1 MSGLALALVV
11 LLPATAGIS
20 LCLAGPRARATA
32 IPVSLT
38 TATVTAAL
46 AMVVA
51 VTRPALEIPFIA
63 GAPIGLGVDGLS
75 AVVLPAVAIVTLL
88 VLIFAAAEGTES
100 PERFHGLMLI
110 FAAAVAVTVT
120 ATTLLALLFAWE
132 IMGAMSWALIGFQWR
147 DDRRV
152 QAGFVAFTMTRAGDL
167 GLYLAA
173 GAALMGGAGLALA
186 DLPAA
191 SSPWRDVIAAG
202 IIAAALGK
210 AAQLPF
216 SFWLSRA
223 MEGPSTVSALLHS
236 AAMVA
241 MGGYLLLRVAPLLEA
256 TVWAGVAV
264 AWIGA
269 LTALLLGAVAVAQ
282 RDLKQ
287 LLAASTAA
295 QLGFVVLAAGVGSIA
310 GGAGYLVA
318 HASTKALLFLVAGAW
333 LAALGTKQLSALR
346 GAARRWP
353 LIGVLFTVG
362 VLTLAGVAPMS
373 LWALKDELLAVALA
387 TSPLLYIVGLAAAA
401 LSAIYSGKALF
412 IVWGRADNATEAGYD
427 AEQPGTRHI
436 GRWERMP
443 LLVLAVGAALLGLLA
458 LPRVNEPLKAMLG
471 ESGTATPGAAEL
483 GGSAV
488 LALAMLALVSL
499 ALRRRLPWPSWALNW
514 LGLERAVH
522 VVVVRPTLALSEAL
536 ARFDDGI
543 LDRGLLRT
551 ARAAVAGA
559 RRLGR
564 FDDRILDRG
573 VLRTARAAVAGARR
587 LGRFDDTALDEAVD
601 AIAHAGMRAASH
613 VARADIQGV
622 DGAVEGLARQLRRL
636 GTLARRPQTGQIHQY
651 YAQIVIV
658 LAAAFVL
665 ILLIR

>member
-11 LLPATAGIS
+11 LLPAASGIS
-20 LCLAGPRARATA
+20 LCLAGPRARAAA

-46 AMVVA
+46 AVVVA

-63 GAPIGLGVDGLS
+63 GAPVGLAVDGLS
-75 AVVLPAVAIVTLL
+75 ALVLPAVAIVTLL
-88 VLIFAAAEGTES
+88 VLIFAAAEGTQW

-120 ATTLLALLFAWE
+120 ATTLPALLFAWE

-152 QAGFVAFTMTRAGDL
+152 QAGLVAFTMTRAGDL

-173 GAALMGGAGLALA
+173 GAALMGGAGLHLAALA
-186 DLPAA
+186 AA

-216 SFWLSRA
+216 SSWLSRA
-223 MEGPSTVSALLHS
+223 MAGPSTVSALLHS

-241 MGGYLLLRVAPLLEA
+241 MGGYLLLRVAPLLAA
-256 TVWAGVAV
+256 TSWAGMTV

-269 LTALLLGAVAVAQ
+269 VTALLLGAVAVAQ

-295 QLGFVVLAAGVGSIA
+295 QMGFVVLAAGVGSIA
-310 GGAGYLVA
+310 GGAGYLLA

-333 LAALGTKQLSALR
+333 LAALGTKQLFALR

-353 LIGVLFTVG
+353 LVGVLFTVG
-362 VLTLAGVAPMS
+362 LVSLAGAAPLS
-373 LWALKDELLAVALA
+373 LWALKDELLAVAHE
-387 TSPLLYIVGLAAAA
+387 TSPGLYIVGLAAAA
-401 LSAIYSGKALF
+401 LSAVYSGKVLVV
-412 IVWGRADNATEAGYD
+412 VWGRADAVTEAGYD
-427 AEQPGTRHI
+427 AEQPGTRRI
-436 GRWERMP
+436 GRWERLP
-443 LLVLAVGAALLGLLA
+443 LIVLAAGAALLAILA
-458 LPRVNEPLKAMLG
+458 LPPVSEPVKAMLG
-471 ESGTATPGAAEL
+471 ETGTAAPGALEFA
-483 GGSAV
+483 GSAM
-488 LALAMLALVSL
+488 LALAMLALVAFGS
-499 ALRRRLPWPSWALNW
+499 RRGLPQPAWAANW
-514 LGLERAVH
+514 LGLEKAIH
-522 VVVVRPTLALSEAL
+522 VVVVRPTLALSESL

-543 LDRGLLRT
+543 LDRGLHRV
-551 ARAAVAGA
+551 ARAGVAGA

-564 FDDRILDRG
+564 VDDAQLDAA
-573 VLRTARAAVAGARR
+573 VLAIARAGTFAG
-587 LGRFDDTALDEAVD
+587 V
-601 AIAHAGMRAASH
+601 RA
-613 VARADIQGV
+613 ARADERGV
-622 DGAVEGLARQLRRL
+622 DGAVEGLAHGLRRL

-651 YAQIVIV
+651 YAQIAIIF
-658 LAAAFVL
+658 AAVFVL
-665 ILLIR
+665 IFLVR

>member
-11 LLPATAGIS
+11 LLPAASGIS
-20 LCLAGPRARATA
+20 LCLAGPRARAAA

-46 AMVVA
+46 AVV
-51 VTRPALEIPFIA
+51 VTFTRPALEIPFIA
-63 GAPIGLGVDGLS
+63 GAPLGLAVDGLS
-75 AVVLPAVAIVTLL
+75 ALLLPAVAIVTLL

-100 PERFHGLMLI
+100 PGRFHGLMLI
-110 FAAAVAVTVT
+110 FAAAVVVTVT
-120 ATTLLALLFAWE
+120 ATTLPALLFAWE
-132 IMGAMSWALIGFQWR
+132 IMGAMSWALIGFHWR

-152 QAGFVAFTMTRAGDL
+152 QAGLVAFTMTRAGDL

-216 SFWLSRA
+216 SSWLSRA

-256 TVWAGVAV
+256 TVWAGITV

-353 LIGVLFTVG
+353 LVGVLFTVG
-362 VLTLAGVAPMS
+362 ALSLAGIAPLS
-373 LWALKDELLAVALA
+373 LWALKDELLAVALE
-387 TSPLLYIVGLAAAA
+387 TSPVLYIVGLSAAA
-401 LSAIYSGKALF
+401 LSGVYSGKALL
-412 IVWGRADNATEAGYD
+412 IVWGRADDATEAGFD
-427 AEQPGTRHI
+427 DEQPGTGHI
-436 GRWERMP
+436 GRWERLP
-443 LLVLAVGAALLGLLA
+443 LAVLAAGAALLGLLA
-458 LPRVNEPLKAMLG
+458 LPQVSERLKAMLG
-471 ESGTATPGAAEL
+471 ESGTATPGAVEL
-483 GGSAV
+483 AGSAL
-488 LALAMLALVSL
+488 LALAMLALVAV
-499 ALRRRLPWPSWALNW
+499 ALRRRLPRPSWAVNW

-522 VVVVRPTLALSEAL
+522 LVVVLPTLALSKAL
-536 ARFDDGI
+536 AIFDDGI
-543 LDRGLLRT
+543 LDRGLHRT
-551 ARAAVAGA
+551 ARAAVASA

-564 FDDRILDRG
+564 L
-573 VLRTARAAVAGARR
+573 
-587 LGRFDDTALDEAVD
+587 DDTALDAAVS
-601 AIAHAGMRAASH
+601 AAAHAGAHAGSRA
-613 VARADIQGV
+613 ARADIRGI

-651 YAQIVIV
+651 YAQIAIA
-658 LAAAFVL
+658 LAVVFIL
-665 ILLIR
+665 ILLVR

>member
-1 MSGLALALVV
+1 MSGLYLALLV
-11 LLPATAGIS
+11 LLPAASGIS
-20 LCLAGPRARATA
+20 LCLVGPRARAAA

-38 TATVTAAL
+38 AATVTAAL
-46 AMVVA
+46 AVVVT
-51 VTRPALEIPFIA
+51 VTRPVLEMPFIA
-63 GAPIGLGVDGLS
+63 GAPIGLAVDGLS
-75 AVVLPAVAIVTLL
+75 ALVLPAVAIVTLL
-88 VLIFAAAEGTES
+88 VLGFAATEETES
-100 PERFHGLMLI
+100 PERFHGLMLV

-120 ATTLLALLFAWE
+120 ATTLPTLLFAWE

-152 QAGFVAFTMTRAGDL
+152 QAGLVAFTMTRAGDL

-173 GAALMGGAGLALA
+173 GAALIGGAGPELA
-186 DLPAA
+186 DLSAA

-202 IIAAALGK
+202 IITAALGK

-216 SFWLSRA
+216 SSWLSRA

-256 TVWAGVAV
+256 TSWAAMTV

-269 LTALLLGAVAVAQ
+269 ITALLLGAVAVAQ

-295 QLGFVVLAAGVGSIA
+295 QMGFVVLAAGVGSIA

-353 LIGVLFTVG
+353 LVGVLFTVG
-362 VLTLAGVAPMS
+362 TLSLAGVAPLS
-373 LWALKDELLAVALA
+373 LWALKDELLAVALK
-387 TSPLLYIVGLAAAA
+387 TNPVLYIVGLTAAA
-401 LSAIYSGKALF
+401 LSAIYSGKVLF
-412 IVWGRADNATEAGYD
+412 LVWGRADAATEAGYD
-427 AEQPGTRHI
+427 AEQPGTRRI
-436 GRWERMP
+436 GRWERIP
-443 LLVLAVGAALLGLLA
+443 LIALAAGAALLGILA
-458 LPRVNEPLKAMLG
+458 LPPVSQPLKAMLG
-471 ESGTATPGAAEL
+471 ETGTATPGMLEL
-483 GGSAV
+483 VGSAV
-488 LALAMLALVSL
+488 LALAVLALV
-499 ALRRRLPWPSWALNW
+499 AFGLRRGLPQPAWAANW
-514 LGLERAVH
+514 LGLEKAVH
-522 VVVVRPTLALSEAL
+522 LVLVRPTLALSESL

-543 LDRGLLRT
+543 LDRGLHRL
-551 ARAAVAGA
+551 ARGGVTGA

-564 FDDRILDRG
+564 FDDVRLDAA
-573 VLRTARAAVAGARR
+573 VEATARAGTFAGS
-587 LGRFDDTALDEAVD
+587 
-601 AIAHAGMRAASH
+601 RA
-613 VARADIQGV
+613 ARADDRGV

-651 YAQIVIV
+651 YAQIAIAV
-658 LAAAFVL
+658 AAVFVL
-665 ILLIR
+665 ILLVR

>member
-1 MSGLALALVV
+1 MSVLALALIV
-11 LLPATAGIS
+11 LLPAASGIS
-20 LCLAGPRARATA
+20 LCLAGPRARAAA

-46 AMVVA
+46 SIVVA
-51 VTRPALEIPFIA
+51 VTRPTLEIPFIA
-63 GAPIGLGVDGLS
+63 GAPVGLAVDGLS
-75 AVVLPAVAIVTLL
+75 ALVLPVVAIVTLL
-88 VLIFAAAEGTES
+88 VLIFASAEGTES
-100 PERFHGLMLI
+100 PQRFHGLMLI

-120 ATTLLALLFAWE
+120 ATTLPALLFAWE

-152 QAGFVAFTMTRAGDL
+152 QAGLVAFTMTRAGDL

-202 IIAAALGK
+202 IVAAALGK

-216 SFWLSRA
+216 SSWLSRA
-223 MEGPSTVSALLHS
+223 MDGPSTVSALLHS

-241 MGGYLLLRVAPLLEA
+241 MGGYLLLRVAPLLDA
-256 TVWAGVAV
+256 TSWAGTTV

-353 LIGVLFTVG
+353 LVGILFTVG
-362 VLTLAGVAPMS
+362 ALSLAGIAPLS
-373 LWALKDELLAVALA
+373 LWALKDELLAVALE
-387 TSPLLYIVGLAAAA
+387 TSPALYIVGLTAAA
-401 LSAIYSGKALF
+401 LSAIYPGKALF
-412 IVWGRADNATEAGYD
+412 IVWGKTDDTAEAGYD
-427 AEQPGTRHI
+427 DEQPGTRHI
-436 GRWERMP
+436 GRSERVP
-443 LLVLAVGAALLGLLA
+443 LVVLATGAALLGTLA
-458 LPRVNEPLKAMLG
+458 LPAVSERLKAMLG
-471 ESGTATPGAAEL
+471 EAGTATPSVFEFA
-483 GGSAV
+483 GSAL
-488 LALAMLALVSL
+488 LALTMLAVV
-499 ALRRRLPWPSWALNW
+499 AIRLRRGLPQPAWAVNW
-514 LGLERAVH
+514 LGLEKAIHIVI
-522 VVVVRPTLALSEAL
+522 VRPTLVLSEAL
-536 ARFDDGI
+536 ARFDDDI
-543 LDRGLLRT
+543 LDRGLHRT
-551 ARAAVAGA
+551 ARA
-559 RRLGR
+559 
-564 FDDRILDRG
+564 G
-573 VLRTARAAVAGARR
+573 VVTSSRAARV
-587 LGRFDDTALDEAVD
+587 DE
-601 AIAHAGMRAASH
+601 R
-613 VARADIQGV
+613 GV
-622 DGAVEGLARQLRRL
+622 DGAVEGLASQLRGL
-636 GTLARRPQTGQIHQY
+636 GTLARRPQTGKIHQY
-651 YAQIVIV
+651 YVQISISLAAVFALIV
-658 LAAAFVL
+658 LV
-665 ILLIR
+665 R

>member
-1 MSGLALALVV
+1 MSVLALALVV
-11 LLPATAGIS
+11 LLPAASGVL
-20 LCLAGPRARATA
+20 LCLAGPRARAAA

-46 AMVVA
+46 AVVVA
-51 VTRPALEIPFIA
+51 VTRPALEIHFIA
-63 GAPIGLGVDGLS
+63 GAPLGLGVDGLS
-75 AVVLPAVAIVTLL
+75 ALVLPVVAMVTLL

-120 ATTLLALLFAWE
+120 ATTLPALLFAWE

-152 QAGFVAFTMTRAGDL
+152 QAGLVAFTMTRAGDL

-173 GAALMGGAGLALA
+173 GAALMGGAGLTLA

-216 SFWLSRA
+216 SSWLSRA

-241 MGGYLLLRVAPLLEA
+241 MGGYLLLRVAPLLEV
-256 TVWAGVAV
+256 TGWAGTTV

-353 LIGVLFTVG
+353 LVGVLFTVG
-362 VLTLAGVAPMS
+362 ALSLAGIAPLS
-373 LWALKDELLAVALA
+373 LWALKDELLAVALEKGPA
-387 TSPLLYIVGLAAAA
+387 LYMVGLTAAA

-412 IVWGRADNATEAGYD
+412 IVWGRADDATEAGYD

-436 GRWERMP
+436 GRWERIP
-443 LLVLAVGAALLGLLA
+443 LVVLATGAALLGILA
-458 LPRVNEPLKAMLG
+458 LPPVSEPLKAMLG
-471 ESGTATPGAAEL
+471 EAGTATPGVIEL
-483 GGSAV
+483 AGSAA
-488 LALAMLALVSL
+488 LALAMLALV
-499 ALRRRLPWPSWALNW
+499 AIGLRRGVPQPAWAVNW
-514 LGLERAVH
+514 LGLENAVH
-522 VVVVRPTLALSEAL
+522 VAIVRPTLVLSEAL
-536 ARFDDGI
+536 ARFDDNI
-543 LDRGLLRT
+543 LDRSLHRT
-551 ARAAVAGA
+551 AHVAS
-559 RRLGR
+559 
-564 FDDRILDRG
+564 
-573 VLRTARAAVAGARR
+573 AGARR
-587 LGRFDDTALDEAVD
+587 LGRFDDTNLDAAVD
-601 AIAHAGMRAASH
+601 ATARAGIVAASRA
-613 VARADIQGV
+613 ARADERGV
-622 DGAVEGLARQLRRL
+622 DGAVEGLARQLRGL
-636 GTLARRPQTGQIHQY
+636 GTLARRPQTGKIHQY
-651 YAQIVIV
+651 YAQITIA
-658 LAAAFVL
+658 LAVVFAL
-665 ILLIR
+665 ILLVR

>member
-1 MSGLALALVV
+1 MSGLALALLV
-11 LLPATAGIS
+11 LLPAASGIL
-20 LCLAGPRARATA
+20 LCLAGPRARPAA

-38 TATVTAAL
+38 IATVTAAL
-46 AMVVA
+46 AVVVS

-75 AVVLPAVAIVTLL
+75 AIVLPAVAIVTLL
-88 VLIFAAAEGTES
+88 VLIFAAAEGTPS

-120 ATTLLALLFAWE
+120 ATTLPALLFAWE

-152 QAGFVAFTMTRAGDL
+152 QAGLVAFTMTRAGDL

-186 DLPAA
+186 ELPAA
-191 SSPWRDVIAAG
+191 SLPWRDVIAAG

-216 SFWLSRA
+216 SSWLSRA
-223 MEGPSTVSALLHS
+223 MDGPSTVSALLHS

-256 TVWAGVAV
+256 TSWAGTTV

-346 GAARRWP
+346 GSARRWP
-353 LIGVLFTVG
+353 LVGVLFTVG
-362 VLTLAGVAPMS
+362 ALSLAGIAPLS
-373 LWALKDELLAVALA
+373 LWALKDELLAVALE
-387 TSPLLYIVGLAAAA
+387 TSPALYVVGLTAAA
-401 LSAIYSGKALF
+401 LSAIYSGKALV
-412 IVWGRADNATEAGYD
+412 IAWGRPGDAAEENYD

-436 GRWERMP
+436 GRWQRIP
-443 LLVLAVGAALLGLLA
+443 LVVLATGAAVLGLLA
-458 LPRVNEPLKAMLG
+458 LPPVSEPLKAMLG
-471 ESGTATPGAAEL
+471 EAGTATPGLLEL
-483 GGSAV
+483 AGSAV
-488 LALAMLALVSL
+488 LALVMLALV
-499 ALRRRLPWPSWALNW
+499 AWGLRRRLPRPSWAVNW

-522 VVVVRPTLALSEAL
+522 VVVVRPTLAISEAL
-536 ARFDDGI
+536 ARFDDGL
-543 LDRGLLRT
+543 LDRSLHRT
-551 ARAAVAGA
+551 ARAAAAGA
-559 RRLGR
+559 RWL
-564 FDDRILDRG
+564 
-573 VLRTARAAVAGARR
+573 A
-587 LGRFDDTALDEAVD
+587 RFDDTTLDAAVD
-601 AIAHAGMRAASH
+601 ATARAGRRVGSHA
-613 VARADIQGV
+613 ARADIRGI

-651 YAQIVIV
+651 YAQIAIS
-658 LAAAFVL
+658 LAVVFAL
-665 ILLIR
+665 ILLVR

>member
-1 MSGLALALVV
+1 MSVLALALVV
-11 LLPATAGIS
+11 LLPAASGIV
-20 LCLAGPRARATA
+20 LCLAGPRAHAAA

-46 AMVVA
+46 AVVVA
-51 VTRPALEIPFIA
+51 VTRPTLEIPFIA

-75 AVVLPAVAIVTLL
+75 AVVLPAVVIVTLL
-88 VLIFAAAEGTES
+88 VLIFAAAEGTTS
-100 PERFHGLMLI
+100 PERFHGFMLI

-120 ATTLLALLFAWE
+120 ATTLPALLFAWE
-132 IMGAMSWALIGFQWR
+132 IMGAMSWALIGFHWR

-152 QAGFVAFTMTRAGDL
+152 QAGLVAFTMTRAGDL

-173 GAALMGGAGLALA
+173 GAALMGGAGLALT

-191 SSPWRDVIAAG
+191 SSPWHDVIAAG

-216 SFWLSRA
+216 SSWLSRA
-223 MEGPSTVSALLHS
+223 MDGPSTVSALLHS

-256 TVWAGVAV
+256 TVWAGITV

-282 RDLKQ
+282 HDLKQ

-353 LIGVLFTVG
+353 LVGVLFTVG
-362 VLTLAGVAPMS
+362 ALTLAGIAPLS
-373 LWALKDELLAVALA
+373 LWALKDELLAVALQ
-387 TSPLLYIVGLAAAA
+387 TSPVLYVVGLTAAA

-412 IVWGRADNATEAGYD
+412 IVWGKAHDAAEAGYD
-427 AEQPGTRHI
+427 DELTGTRRI
-436 GRWERMP
+436 GRVERIP
-443 LLVLAVGAALLGLLA
+443 LIVLASGAALLGILA
-458 LPRVNEPLKAMLG
+458 LPPVSEPLKAMLG
-471 ESGTATPGAAEL
+471 ESDTATPGAVEL
-483 GGSAV
+483 AGSAV
-488 LALAMLALVSL
+488 LALAMLTLVAV
-499 ALRRRLPWPSWALNW
+499 ALRRRRPLPSWAVNW

-522 VVVVRPTLALSEAL
+522 VVVVRPTLALSETL
-536 ARFDDGI
+536 ARFDDGF
-543 LDRGLLRT
+543 LDRGLLRMART
-551 ARAAVAGA
+551 AVASARRLGQFDDTRLDGAVEAIARAGTVAGA
-559 RRLGR
+559 R
-564 FDDRILDRG
+564 
-573 VLRTARAAVAGARR
+573 AA
-587 LGRFDDTALDEAVD
+587 D
-601 AIAHAGMRAASH
+601 ADVR
-613 VARADIQGV
+613 GV
-622 DGAVEGLARQLRRL
+622 DGAVEGVARQLRRL

-658 LAAAFVL
+658 LAAVFVL
-665 ILLIR
+665 ILLVR

>member
-1 MSGLALALVV
+1 MSGLSLALVV
-11 LLPATAGIS
+11 LLPAASGIS
-20 LCLAGPRARATA
+20 LCLAGPRARAAA

-46 AMVVA
+46 SVVVA

-63 GAPIGLGVDGLS
+63 GAPVGLAIDGLS
-75 AVVLPAVAIVTLL
+75 AFVLPFVAIITLL

-110 FAAAVAVTVT
+110 FAAAVAMTVT
-120 ATTLLALLFAWE
+120 ATTLPALLFAWE

-152 QAGFVAFTMTRAGDL
+152 QAGLVAFTMTRAGDL

-173 GAALMGGAGLALA
+173 GAAVIGGAGLGLA
-186 DLPAA
+186 DLSAA

-202 IIAAALGK
+202 LIIAALGK

-216 SFWLSRA
+216 SSWLSRA
-223 MEGPSTVSALLHS
+223 MQGPSTVSALLHS

-241 MGGYLLLRVAPLLEA
+241 MGGYLLLRVAPLLQ
-256 TVWAGVAV
+256 TTSWAGLTV

-295 QLGFVVLAAGVGSIA
+295 QMGFVVLAAGVGSIA

-333 LAALGTKQLSALR
+333 LAALGTKALFALR

-353 LIGVLFTVG
+353 LVGALFSVG
-362 VLTLAGVAPMS
+362 LLSLAGIAPLS
-373 LWALKDELLAVALA
+373 LWALKDELLAVALE
-387 TSPLLYIVGLAAAA
+387 TSPVLYTVGLTAAA
-401 LSAIYSGKALF
+401 LSAIYSGKVLF
-412 IVWGRADNATEAGYD
+412 IVWGRADAATEAGYD

-436 GRWERMP
+436 GRWERIP
-443 LLVLAVGAALLGLLA
+443 LIVLAAGAALLGILA
-458 LPRVNEPLKAMLG
+458 LPPVSEPLKAMLG
-471 ESGTATPGAAEL
+471 ETGTAAPGMFEL
-483 GGSAV
+483 AGSAA
-488 LALAMLALVSL
+488 LALAMLALV
-499 ALRRRLPWPSWALNW
+499 AFGLRRGLPQPAWAANW
-514 LGLERAVH
+514 LGLEKAIH
-522 VVVVRPTLALSEAL
+522 LLVVRPTLALSELL

-543 LDRGLLRT
+543 LDRNLHRL
-551 ARAAVAGA
+551 ARAGAGGA
-559 RRLGR
+559 RRLGW
-564 FDDRILDRG
+564 FDDARLDAT
-573 VLRTARAAVAGARR
+573 VEATARAGTLAGS
-587 LGRFDDTALDEAVD
+587 
-601 AIAHAGMRAASH
+601 RA
-613 VARADIQGV
+613 ARADIRGI
-622 DGAVEGLARQLRRL
+622 DGAVEGLARQLGRL
-636 GTLARRPQTGQIHQY
+636 GTLARRPQTGRIHQY
-651 YAQIVIV
+651 YAQIAIA
-658 LAAAFVL
+658 LAAVFVL
-665 ILLIR
+665 ILLVR

>member
-1 MSGLALALVV
+1 MSGLALALIV
-11 LLPATAGIS
+11 LLPAVSGIV
-20 LCLAGPRARATA
+20 LCLAGPRARAAA
-32 IPVSLT
+32 IPVSLM

-46 AMVVA
+46 AVVVA

-63 GAPIGLGVDGLS
+63 GAPVGLAVDGLS
-75 AVVLPAVAIVTLL
+75 ALVLPAVAIVTLL
-88 VLIFAAAEGTES
+88 VLVFAVAEGTKS

-120 ATTLLALLFAWE
+120 ATTLPALLFAWE

-152 QAGFVAFTMTRAGDL
+152 QAGLVAFTMTRAGDL

-173 GAALMGGAGLALA
+173 GAALRGGAGLSLTN
-186 DLPAA
+186 LSAA
-191 SSPWRDVIAAG
+191 PSPWRDVIAAG

-216 SFWLSRA
+216 SSWLSRA
-223 MEGPSTVSALLHS
+223 MQGPSTVSALLHS

-241 MGGYLLLRVAPLLEA
+241 MGGYLLLRVAPLLAA
-256 TVWAGVAV
+256 TGWAGNAV

-295 QLGFVVLAAGVGSIA
+295 QMGFVVLAAGVGSIA

-333 LAALGTKQLSALR
+333 LAALGTKQLFALR

-353 LIGVLFTVG
+353 LLGVLFTVG
-362 VLTLAGVAPMS
+362 ALSLAGIAPLS
-373 LWALKDELLAVALA
+373 LWALKDELLAVARE
-387 TSPLLYIVGLAAAA
+387 TSPVLYIVGLAAAA
-401 LSAIYSGKALF
+401 LSAIYSGKVLV
-412 IVWGRADNATEAGYD
+412 IVWGRADATTEAGYD
-427 AEQPGTRHI
+427 AEQPGTRRI
-436 GRWERMP
+436 GRWEQVP
-443 LLVLAVGAALLGLLA
+443 LIVLAAGAALLGILA
-458 LPRVNEPLKAMLG
+458 LPPVSEPLKAILG
-471 ESGTATPGAAEL
+471 ETGTKAPGTLEL
-483 GGSAV
+483 AGSAV
-488 LALAMLALVSL
+488 LALAMLALVTFGL
-499 ALRRRLPWPSWALNW
+499 KRGLPQPAWAAKW
-514 LGLERAVH
+514 LGLEKAVH
-522 VVVVRPTLALSEAL
+522 LVVVRPTLALSESL

-543 LDRGLLRT
+543 LDRGLHRV
-551 ARAAVAGA
+551 ARAGVTGA

-564 FDDRILDRG
+564 FDDARLDAA
-573 VLRTARAAVAGARR
+573 VEATARAGTVAGS
-587 LGRFDDTALDEAVD
+587 
-601 AIAHAGMRAASH
+601 RA
-613 VARADIQGV
+613 ARADDQGV

-636 GTLARRPQTGQIHQY
+636 GTLARRPQTGQIYQY
-651 YAQIVIV
+651 YAQIAIA
-658 LAAAFVL
+658 LAAVFVL
-665 ILLIR
+665 IFLVR

>member
-1 MSGLALALVV
+1 MSVLALALVV
-11 LLPATAGIS
+11 LLPAASGVL
-20 LCLAGPRARATA
+20 LCLAGPRARAAA

-46 AMVVA
+46 AVVVA

-63 GAPIGLGVDGLS
+63 GAQLGLGVDGLS
-75 AVVLPAVAIVTLL
+75 ALVLPVVAMVTLL

-120 ATTLLALLFAWE
+120 ATTLPALLFAWE

-152 QAGFVAFTMTRAGDL
+152 QAGLVAFTMTRAGDL

-173 GAALMGGAGLALA
+173 GAALMGGAGLTLA

-216 SFWLSRA
+216 SSWLSRA

-241 MGGYLLLRVAPLLEA
+241 MGGYLLLRVAPLLEV
-256 TVWAGVAV
+256 TGWAGTTV

-353 LIGVLFTVG
+353 LVGVLFTVG
-362 VLTLAGVAPMS
+362 ALTLAGIAPLS
-373 LWALKDELLAVALA
+373 LWALKDEVLAVALEK
-387 TSPLLYIVGLAAAA
+387 SPALYMVGLTAAA

-412 IVWGRADNATEAGYD
+412 IVWGRADDATEAGYD

-436 GRWERMP
+436 GRWERIP
-443 LLVLAVGAALLGLLA
+443 LVVLATGAALLGILA
-458 LPRVNEPLKAMLG
+458 LPPVGEPLKAMLG
-471 ESGTATPGAAEL
+471 EAGTATPGVMEL
-483 GGSAV
+483 AGSAV
-488 LALAMLALVSL
+488 LALAMLALVAI
-499 ALRRRLPWPSWALNW
+499 ALRRGVPQPAWAVNW
-514 LGLERAVH
+514 LGLEKAVH
-522 VVVVRPTLALSEAL
+522 AAIVRPTLVLSEAL
-536 ARFDDGI
+536 ARFDDNI
-543 LDRGLLRT
+543 LDRGLHRT
-551 ARAAVAGA
+551 ARAGIV
-559 RRLGR
+559 
-564 FDDRILDRG
+564 
-573 VLRTARAAVAGARR
+573 
-587 LGRFDDTALDEAVD
+587 
-601 AIAHAGMRAASH
+601 AASRA
-613 VARADIQGV
+613 ARADERGV
-622 DGAVEGLARQLRRL
+622 DGAVEGLARQLRGL
-636 GTLARRPQTGQIHQY
+636 GTLARRPQTGRIHQY
-651 YAQIVIV
+651 YAQITIA
-658 LAAAFVL
+658 LAVVFAL
-665 ILLIR
+665 ILLVR

>member
-1 MSGLALALVV
+1 MSVLALALVV
-11 LLPATAGIS
+11 LLPAASGVS
-20 LCLAGPRARATA
+20 LCLAGPRARAAA

-46 AMVVA
+46 AVVVA

-63 GAPIGLGVDGLS
+63 GAPLGLGVDGLS
-75 AVVLPAVAIVTLL
+75 ALVLPVVAMVTLL

-120 ATTLLALLFAWE
+120 ATTLPVLLFAWE

-152 QAGFVAFTMTRAGDL
+152 QAGLVAFTMTRAGDL

-173 GAALMGGAGLALA
+173 GAALVGGAGLTLA

-216 SFWLSRA
+216 SSWLSRA

-241 MGGYLLLRVAPLLEA
+241 MGGYLLLRVAPLLEV
-256 TVWAGVAV
+256 TGWAGTTV

-353 LIGVLFTVG
+353 LVGVLFTVG
-362 VLTLAGVAPMS
+362 ALSLAGIAPLS
-373 LWALKDELLAVALA
+373 LWALKDELLAVALE
-387 TSPLLYIVGLAAAA
+387 TSPALYIVGLTAAA

-412 IVWGRADNATEAGYD
+412 IVWGRADDATEAGYD

-436 GRWERMP
+436 GRWERIP
-443 LLVLAVGAALLGLLA
+443 LVVLATGAALLGILA
-458 LPRVNEPLKAMLG
+458 LPPVSEPLKAMLG
-471 ESGTATPGAAEL
+471 EAGTATPSVIEL
-483 GGSAV
+483 AGSAV
-488 LALAMLALVSL
+488 LALTMLALV
-499 ALRRRLPWPSWALNW
+499 AIGLRRGVPQPAWAANW
-514 LGLERAVH
+514 LGLEKAVH
-522 VVVVRPTLALSEAL
+522 IVIVRPTLVLSEAL
-536 ARFDDGI
+536 ARFDD
-543 LDRGLLRT
+543 D
-551 ARAAVAGA
+551 
-559 RRLGR
+559 
-564 FDDRILDRG
+564 ILDRG
-573 VLRTARAAVAGARR
+573 VHRTARAGIVAGS
-587 LGRFDDTALDEAVD
+587 
-601 AIAHAGMRAASH
+601 RA
-613 VARADIQGV
+613 ARADERGV
-622 DGAVEGLARQLRRL
+622 DGAVEGLARQLRGL
-636 GTLARRPQTGQIHQY
+636 GTLARRPQTGKIHQY
-651 YAQIVIV
+651 YAQITIS
-658 LAAAFVL
+658 LAAVFAL
-665 ILLIR
+665 ILLVR

>member
-1 MSGLALALVV
+1 MSVLALALVV
-11 LLPATAGIS
+11 LLPAASGVL
-20 LCLAGPRARATA
+20 LCLAGPRARAAA

-46 AMVVA
+46 AVVVA

-63 GAPIGLGVDGLS
+63 GAPLGLGVDGLS
-75 AVVLPAVAIVTLL
+75 ALVLPVVAMVTLL

-120 ATTLLALLFAWE
+120 ATTLPALLFAWE

-152 QAGFVAFTMTRAGDL
+152 QAGLVAFTMTRAGDL

-173 GAALMGGAGLALA
+173 GAALMGGAGLTLA

-216 SFWLSRA
+216 SSWLSRA

-241 MGGYLLLRVAPLLEA
+241 MGGYLLLRVAPLLEV
-256 TVWAGVAV
+256 TGWAGTTV

-353 LIGVLFTVG
+353 LVGVLFTVG
-362 VLTLAGVAPMS
+362 ALSLAGIAPLS
-373 LWALKDELLAVALA
+373 LWALKDELLAVALEKGPA
-387 TSPLLYIVGLAAAA
+387 LYMVGLTAAA

-412 IVWGRADNATEAGYD
+412 IVWGRADDATEAGYD

-436 GRWERMP
+436 GRWERIP
-443 LLVLAVGAALLGLLA
+443 LVVLATGAALLGILA
-458 LPRVNEPLKAMLG
+458 LPPVSEPLKAMLG
-471 ESGTATPGAAEL
+471 EAGTATPGVIEL
-483 GGSAV
+483 AGSAV
-488 LALAMLALVSL
+488 LALAMLALV
-499 ALRRRLPWPSWALNW
+499 AIGLRRGVPQPAWAVNW
-514 LGLERAVH
+514 LGLEKAVH
-522 VVVVRPTLALSEAL
+522 VTIVRPTLVLSEAL
-536 ARFDDGI
+536 ARFDDNI
-543 LDRGLLRT
+543 LDRSLHRT
-551 ARAAVAGA
+551 AHVAS
-559 RRLGR
+559 
-564 FDDRILDRG
+564 
-573 VLRTARAAVAGARR
+573 AGARR
-587 LGRFDDTALDEAVD
+587 LGRFDDTNLDAAVD
-601 AIAHAGMRAASH
+601 ATARAGIVAASRA
-613 VARADIQGV
+613 ARADERGV
-622 DGAVEGLARQLRRL
+622 DGAVEGLARQLRGL
-636 GTLARRPQTGQIHQY
+636 GTLARRPQTGKIHQY
-651 YAQIVIV
+651 YAQITIA
-658 LAAAFVL
+658 LAVVFAL
-665 ILLIR
+665 ILLVR

>member
-1 MSGLALALVV
+1 MSVLALALVV
-11 LLPATAGIS
+11 LLPAASGVL
-20 LCLAGPRARATA
+20 LCLAGPRARAAA

-46 AMVVA
+46 AVVVA
-51 VTRPALEIPFIA
+51 VTRPALEIPFLA
-63 GAPIGLGVDGLS
+63 GAPLGLGVDGLS
-75 AVVLPAVAIVTLL
+75 ALVLPVVAMVTLL

-120 ATTLLALLFAWE
+120 ATTLPALLFAWE

-152 QAGFVAFTMTRAGDL
+152 QAGLVAFTMTRAGDL

-173 GAALMGGAGLALA
+173 GAALMGGAGLTLA

-216 SFWLSRA
+216 SSWLSRA

-241 MGGYLLLRVAPLLEA
+241 MGGYLLLRVAPLLEV
-256 TVWAGVAV
+256 TGWAGPTV

-353 LIGVLFTVG
+353 LVGVLFTVG
-362 VLTLAGVAPMS
+362 ALSLAGIAPLS
-373 LWALKDELLAVALA
+373 LWALKDELLAVALEK
-387 TSPLLYIVGLAAAA
+387 SPALYMVGLTAAA

-412 IVWGRADNATEAGYD
+412 IVWGRADDATEAGYD

-436 GRWERMP
+436 GRWERIP
-443 LLVLAVGAALLGLLA
+443 LVVLATGAALLGILA
-458 LPRVNEPLKAMLG
+458 LPPVSEPLKAMLG
-471 ESGTATPGAAEL
+471 EAGTATPGVIEL
-483 GGSAV
+483 AGSAV
-488 LALAMLALVSL
+488 LALAMLALVAI
-499 ALRRRLPWPSWALNW
+499 ALRRGVPQPAWAVNW
-514 LGLERAVH
+514 LGLEKAVH
-522 VVVVRPTLALSEAL
+522 VAIVRPTLVLSEAL
-536 ARFDDGI
+536 ARFGDNI
-543 LDRGLLRT
+543 LDRGLHRT
-551 ARAAVAGA
+551 ARAGIV
-559 RRLGR
+559 
-564 FDDRILDRG
+564 
-573 VLRTARAAVAGARR
+573 
-587 LGRFDDTALDEAVD
+587 
-601 AIAHAGMRAASH
+601 AASGA
-613 VARADIQGV
+613 ARADERGV
-622 DGAVEGLARQLRRL
+622 DGAVEGLARQLRGL
-636 GTLARRPQTGQIHQY
+636 GTLARRPQTGRIHQY
-651 YAQIVIV
+651 YAQITIA
-658 LAAAFVL
+658 LAVVFAL
-665 ILLIR
+665 ILLVR